1 MFVYSFRASS
11 VKAFAAI
18 GTALLILATLILTIP
33 SYGALDASVEPEVEI
48 SYSDVKN
55 AEDAARF
62 LSQFGWEVSPKPIK
76 VSEITVP
83 SEFGSIFVRY
93 NEIQKRQGLDL
104 SRYKKKTVTRYTYE
118 VTNYD
123 GEQGKVY
130 ANVIIYRN
138 RVIGG
143 DICSADVKG
152 FIHGF
157 EKPN

>member
-104 SRYKKKTVTRYTYE
+104 EKYKLKTLTRYTFE
-118 VTNYD
+118 ITNYKD
-123 GEQGKVY
+123 ASGKVF
-130 ANVIIYRN
+130 ADVLTYRN
-138 RVIGG
+138 TVVAG
-143 DICSADVKG
+143 DISHSGENG
-152 FIHGF
+152 FVYGF
-157 EKPN
+157 SGK

>member
-33 SYGALDASVEPEVEI
+33 SYGAIDAGVEPEVEI

-62 LSQFGWEVSPKPIK
+62 LRQFGWEVSQKPIK

-104 SRYKKKTVTRYTYE
+104 EKYRLKTLTRYTFE
-118 VTNYD
+118 ITNYK
-123 GEQGKVY
+123 GVSGKVL
-130 ANVIIYRN
+130 ADVLTYRN
-138 RVIGG
+138 TVVAG
-143 DICSADVKG
+143 DISHSGENG
-152 FIHGF
+152 FVYGF
-157 EKPN
+157 SGK